1 LAEAEERMARVCK
14 SLLLIA
20 AQVLAL
26 AFASVAL
33 AAEDDFP
40 SKPIHVVIPMAP
52 GGATDILVRPLADR
66 LSKILGSP
74 FIIDNR
80 GGAGGNIG
88 GDLVAKSPP
97 DGYTLLVTTSGLMV
111 ANKSLYDKLPFDPDA
126 DFAPVGIIASLP
138 NVLAVAHDSPYHS
151 VQDVIAAARKKPGT
165 LTFASGGS
173 GSSNHLAGEL
183 LKSLAGID
191 MVHVPYRGGGPAVI
205 AVMAGDVTMLFATLP
220 SAIPQIEAG
229 RLRPL
234 AVTSRTRASSLPD
247 VPTMIEAGVKDF
259 DFSIWI
265 GALAPRGTP
274 PPIIEKFHQ
283 AILQALDAPDIQQ
296 RLRSEGYEKVG
307 GSPAQ
312 MAAIMKSESATWAR
326 VIRAAGIKAQ

>member
-1 LAEAEERMARVCK
+1 MLRAATPLRLAA
-14 SLLLIA
+14 LLLSLT
-20 AQVLAL
+20 LAT
-26 AFASVAL
+26 L
-33 AAEDDFP
+33 AAAADNDFP
-40 SKPIHVVIPMAP
+40 SKPIHVIIPMAP
-52 GGATDILVRPLADR
+52 GGATDILVRPLADK

-74 FIIDNR
+74 VIVDNR

-97 DGYTLLVTTSGLMV
+97 DGYTLLITTSGLMV
-111 ANKSLYDKLPFDPDA
+111 ANKSLYEKLPFDPES

-138 NVLAVAHDSPYHS
+138 NVLVVARDSPYRS
-151 VQDVIAAARKKPGT
+151 VQDVIAAARQKPGT

-220 SAIPQIEAG
+220 SAIPQVEAG
-229 RLRPL
+229 KLRAL
-234 AVTSRTRASSLPD
+234 AVTSRTRASSLPQ

-274 PPIIEKFHQ
+274 PSIVDKFHN
-283 AILQALDAPDIQQ
+283 AIVQALDDPDIKQ
-296 RLRSEGYEKVG
+296 RLRAEGYERVG
-307 GSPAQ
+307 GTPAE
-312 MAAIMKSESATWAR
+312 MTAVMRAESATWSK
-326 VIRAAGIKAQ
+326 VIKAAGIRAQ

>member
-1 LAEAEERMARVCK
+1 MLRVCNR
-14 SLLLIA
+14 LLVIA
-20 AQVLAL
+20 AQALLL
-26 AFASVAL
+26 AFASLAL
-33 AAEDDFP
+33 AADDDFP
-40 SKPIHVVIPMAP
+40 SKPIRLIVPMAP

-66 LSKILGSP
+66 LAKILGSP
-74 FIIDNR
+74 VIIDNR

-111 ANKSLYDKLPFDPDA
+111 ANKSLYDKLPFDPEA

-138 NVLAVAHDSPYHS
+138 NVLVVGHDSPYRS
-151 VQDVIAAARKKPGT
+151 VQDVIAAAKQKPGT

-191 MVHVPYRGGGPAVI
+191 LVHVPYRGGGPAVI

-220 SAIPQIEAG
+220 SAIPQVEAG
-229 RLRPL
+229 KFRAL
-234 AVTSRTRASSLPD
+234 AVTSRTRAASLPN

-274 PPIIEKFHQ
+274 ARVVEKFHR
-283 AILQALDAPDIQQ
+283 AIVQALDAPDIQK
-296 RLRSEGYEKVG
+296 RMRAEGYERVA
-307 GSPAQ
+307 GSPAE
-312 MAAIMKSESATWAR
+312 MAAVMRSESATWAR
-326 VIRAAGIKAQ
+326 VIKAAGIKAQ